1 LLSDR
6 PLVTTV
12 GTSPYVAHALGFDRQ
27 VARNPPDGEAP
38 VWAALASSR
47 NQMVGFHNSADGNHR
62 AAEKSFRY
70 DDPGLNHTMRGVIAT
85 GATLASPPYA

>member
-1 LLSDR
+1 
-6 PLVTTV
+6 
-12 GTSPYVAHALGFDRQ
+12 VAHALGFDRQ

-70 DDPGLNHTMRGVIAT
+70 DDPGLKSHDARGYCNRGDTRITAIRVNT
-85 GATLASPPYA
+85 W